1 MDMSNVRDIRVFFTR
16 RDAAKYISHLDV
28 NRCFQRAL
36 ARSHLPVWYTQGFN
50 PHIYITFAMP
60 TPLGYESDCETMDL
74 RVTEEISMNEIKD
87 RLNAALPMGLRVY
100 HVASPIHK
108 PDDIASCDYQV
119 LVSAPS
125 KTSAEL
131 QEMFQAMLNRDII
144 PVEKKTKKGF
154 KEIDL
159 KPFIGLKGLDSYEDG
174 IRLLLRLAAGT
185 TTNINPTLVFDAFS
199 KLYNIELD
207 CIRVKKL
214 QVYTDN
220 PIKDEIFE

>member
-1 MDMSNVRDIRVFFTR
+1 MDMSNVRDIRVFYTR
-16 RDAAKYISHLDV
+16 RDAAKYISHLDI

-74 RVTEEISMNEIKD
+74 RVIEEISMNEIKD
-87 RLNAALPMGLRVY
+87 RLNAALPMGFRVY
-100 HVASPIHK
+100 KVAAPVHK
-108 PDDIASCDYQV
+108 PDDIAVCDYQV
-119 LVSAPS
+119 LASAPH
-125 KTSAEL
+125 KTGAEL
-131 QEMFQAMLNRDII
+131 EVMFREMLTRDTIL
-144 PVEKKTKKGF
+144 VEKKTKKGF

-159 KPFIGLKGLDSYEDG
+159 KPFIELKSLEAEDDG
-174 IRLLLRLAAGT
+174 IRLVLRLAAGT
-185 TTNINPTLVFDAFS
+185 TININPTLVFDAFS
-199 KLYNIELD
+199 KLCDVELD

-220 PIKDEIFE
+220 PIKDEFFE